1 MAASPSLH
9 PSGSTPGAA
18 ALDLEVLGDLGAAAR
33 RLDQIADRTNSG
45 QAEAAIKTVDA
56 ILAQVR
62 SEGDQALLDLSER
75 FDGVRPDPLRIPIQQ
90 LQAAWDQCDNSLKAA
105 LELAHGRILAFHQ
118 RQLPSDLS
126 LDGPHGER
134 LARRWRPVET
144 AGIYIP
150 GGRASY
156 PSTVLMNA
164 VPARV
169 AGVKRLVMVTPPG
182 PDGQHPRLLPAQAR

>member
-18 ALDLEVLGDLGAAAR
+18 ALDLEVLSDLGAAAR

-62 SEGDQALLDLSER
+62 SEGDQALLELSER

-90 LQAAWDQCDNSLKAA
+90 LQAAWDQCEDSLRISNPCEIHLNICAILSQMGKH
-105 LELAHGRILAFHQ
+105 ELALHHAMK
-118 RQLPSDLS
+118 
-126 LDGPHGER
+126 
-134 LARRWRPVET
+134 A
-144 AGIYIP
+144 
-150 GGRASY
+150 
-156 PSTVLMNA
+156 
-164 VPARV
+164 
-169 AGVKRLVMVTPPG
+169 
-182 PDGQHPRLLPAQAR
+182 LLLI